1 MKKIISIIA
10 IAIAICLM
18 VSVTVSAVGLLKPTM
33 QITVKSGVYT
43 IEVSGLT
50 RSQSKDLEK
59 IIGDYLDGLEKDDDD
74 YESSGNE
81 GYKEPTAIVYLVKNG
96 ELYHVENGQETYI
109 DTIASGEIGVDK
121 YNNVVYID
129 DSNVARYI
137 YDTNDYPTS
146 TKKVI
151 SSAKNLEEDGYI
163 VTGVDYASGNYTKTT
178 TSFIKDS
185 GNRTPVVIYELSGSN
200 LRVLKLGEY
209 IRITSSVTKKA
220 ENPIAVTADGSIVY
234 VTTSG
239 YVYEIEDVEY
249 LTKVK
254 STTPTRLSE
263 RKVVDFNIDNGTATE
278 YVYSNGSTAEIE

>member
-1 MKKIISIIA
+1 MKKIISFLA
-10 IAIAICLM
+10 IALVLCFTI
-18 VSVTVSAVGLLKPTM
+18 TVSAVGLLKPTM

-59 IIGDYLDGLEKDDDD
+59 IIDNYLTSLEKDDCDCSDD
-74 YESSGNE
+74 E
-81 GYKEPTAIVYLVKNG
+81 GYKEPTAIVYLVRNG
-96 ELYHVENGQETYI
+96 KLYHVENGQENYI
-109 DTIASGEIGVDK
+109 DTIAEGEIGVDK

-137 YDTNDYPTS
+137 YNTNDYPTS
-146 TKKVI
+146 TKKVV

-163 VTGVDYASGNYTKTT
+163 VTGVDYASGRYTKTS
-178 TSFIKDS
+178 TSFIKNS
-185 GNRTPVVIYELSGSN
+185 GNDTPVVIYELSGSN

-209 IRITSSVTKKA
+209 VRITSSVSKKA
-220 ENPIAVTADGSIVY
+220 DNPIAVTADGSIVY

-239 YVYEIEDVEY
+239 YVYEIENVEY

-254 STTPTRLSE
+254 STTPTKLSK
-263 RKVVDFNIDNGTATE
+263 RSVVDFEIDNGTATE
-278 YVYSNGSTAEIE
+278 YIYSNGKTAEIE